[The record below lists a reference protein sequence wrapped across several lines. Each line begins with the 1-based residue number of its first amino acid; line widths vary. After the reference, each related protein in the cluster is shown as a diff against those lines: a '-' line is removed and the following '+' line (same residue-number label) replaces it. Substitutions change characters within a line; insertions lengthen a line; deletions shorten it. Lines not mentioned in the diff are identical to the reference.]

1 MSSRHT
7 RIPGPINLQTTM
19 KQRREVIG
27 RSEWISIDITDGSWT
42 ENDPNS
48 TLVSKAA
55 AAGGMTISLES
66 DRDSDDWTV
75 SAQDCARWFKPL
87 TNSSGALMKWEDEF
101 GVEFLVQRMS
111 TTANDE
117 NFMVAC
123 ISDDPT
129 DATNQKWA
137 GGKCVC
143 DTNGDLQ
150 LRFGGDQDLNLITGA
165 AAELG
170 SNPKCYI
177 NCVLQIAD
185 DRSSDALEP
194 IGVIGAMLDHDSD
207 IIGGNMGMNGQNI
220 GWNNSNNVY
229 LVIAA
234 GWEASG
240 ASSDSSAVWK
250 AWYRVTHSFS
260 KMAPVYV
267 PGGGKHPRGGIYG
280 QQR

>member
-1 MSSRHT
+1 MSRTT
-7 RIPGPINLQTTM
+7 RVPGPINLQTTL
-19 KQRREVIG
+19 KQRREIIG
-27 RSEWISIDITDGSWT
+27 RSEWISIDVTDGSWV
-42 ENDPNS
+42 EDDPNS

-55 AAGGMTISLES
+55 AAAGMTISLES

-75 SAQDCARWFKPL
+75 SAQDCVRWYKPL
-87 TNSSGALMKWEDEF
+87 ITSAGSLMKWEDEF

-111 TTANDE
+111 TTAADE
-117 NFMVAC
+117 NFLVAC
-123 ISDDPT
+123 LSD
-129 DATNQKWA
+129 
-137 GGKCVC
+137 
-143 DTNGDLQ
+143 
-150 LRFGGDQDLNLITGA
+150 
-165 AAELG
+165 LG

-194 IGVIGAMLDHDSD
+194 IGVVGAVLDDDSD

>member
-1 MSSRHT
+1 MSRNT
-7 RIPGPINLQTTM
+7 RVPGPINLQTTL
-19 KQRREVIG
+19 KQRRELIG
-27 RSEWISIDITDGSWT
+27 KSEWISIDINDGTWT

-48 TLVSKAA
+48 TLVSKST

-75 SAQDCARWFKPL
+75 SAQDCVRWYKPL
-87 TNSSGALMKWEDEF
+87 TTSAGSLMKWEDEF

-117 NFMVAC
+117 NFLVAC
-123 ISDDPT
+123 LSDDPT
-129 DATNQKWA
+129 DQTNQVWA
-137 GGKCVC
+137 GGKMVN
-143 DTNGDLQ
+143 DTNGDIQ
-150 LRFGGDQDLNLITGA
+150 LRVGGDQDLNLATGPA
-165 AAELG
+165 ANIG
-170 SNPKCYI
+170 STPKCYI
-177 NCVLQIAD
+177 NCMLQIAD

-194 IGVIGAMLDHDSD
+194 IGVTGIVLNSDSD
-207 IIGGNMGMNGQNI
+207 ALSNMLMNGQNI
-220 GWNNSNNVY
+220 SWNNSNNVY

-250 AWYRVTHSFS
+250 VWYRVTHSFS
-260 KMAPVYV
+260 KMDPPYV
-267 PGGGKHPRGGIYG
+267 PGGGKHPRGGVYG

>member
-1 MSSRHT
+1 MSRST

-19 KQRREVIG
+19 KQRRELIG
-27 RSEWISIDITDGSWT
+27 RSEWISIDVTDGSWI
-42 ENDPNS
+42 EDDPNS
-48 TLVSKAA
+48 TLVSKATTA
-55 AAGGMTISLES
+55 AGMTISLES
-66 DRDSDDWTV
+66 DRSSDDWTV
-75 SAQDCARWFKPL
+75 SAQDCVRWYKPL
-87 TNSSGALMKWEDEF
+87 ITSAGSLMTWADEF
-101 GVEFLVQRMS
+101 GVEFLVQRVS
-111 TTANDE
+111 TTADDE
-117 NFMVAC
+117 NFLVAC
-123 ISDDPT
+123 LSDDPT
-129 DATNQKWA
+129 DDTNQKWA

-150 LRFGGDQDLNLITGA
+150 LRYGGDQDLNLITGDSGD
-165 AAELG
+165 LG
-170 SNPKCYI
+170 SSPKCYI

-194 IGVIGAMLDHDSD
+194 IGVIGAMLDNDSD
-207 IIGGNMGMNGQNI
+207 IIGGNMGTNGQNI

-240 ASSDSSAVWK
+240 AGSDSSAVWK
-250 AWYRVTHSFS
+250 AWYRVTHSFA
-260 KMAPVYV
+260 KMNPPYV

>member
-1 MSSRHT
+1 MSRST
-7 RIPGPINLQTTM
+7 RVPGPINNQTTM
-19 KQRREVIG
+19 KQRREFIG
-27 RSEWISIDITDGSWT
+27 KSEWISIDVTDGSWT
-42 ENDPNS
+42 EHDPNS

-55 AAGGMTISLES
+55 AAAGMTISLES
-66 DRDSDDWTV
+66 DRDGDDWTTG
-75 SAQDCARWFKPL
+75 AQDCVRWFKPL
-87 TNSSGALMKWEDEF
+87 TTSAGSLMKWEDEF

-117 NFMVAC
+117 NFLVAC
-123 ISDDPT
+123 LGDDPT
-129 DATNQKWA
+129 DDTNQKWA
-137 GGKCVC
+137 GGKVVN
-143 DTNGDLQ
+143 DTNGNLQ
-150 LRFGGDQDLNLITGA
+150 LRYGGDQDLNLITGDA
-165 AAELG
+165 ADLG
-170 SNPKCYI
+170 STPKCYI

-194 IGVIGAMLDHDSD
+194 ICVVGGMLDSDSD
-207 IIGGNMGMNGQNI
+207 IIGGNMGTNGQNI

-234 GWEASG
+234 GWEDSG

-260 KMAPVYV
+260 KMDPPYV
-267 PGGGKHPRGGIYG
+267 PGGGKNPRGGVYG

>member
-1 MSSRHT
+1 MGRGT
-7 RIPGPINLQTTM
+7 RVPGPINLQTNM
-19 KQRREVIG
+19 KQRRELIG
-27 RSEWISIDITDGSWT
+27 RSEWISIDVTDGSWT

-55 AAGGMTISLES
+55 SSNGMTISLES

-75 SAQDCARWFKPL
+75 SAQDCVRWFKPL
-87 TNSSGALMKWEDEF
+87 TTSSGSLMKWEDEF
-101 GVEFLVQRMS
+101 GVEFLVQRVS

-117 NFMVAC
+117 NFLVAC
-123 ISDDPT
+123 IGDDPT
-129 DATNQKWA
+129 DSTNQKWA
-137 GGKCVC
+137 GGKCVN

-150 LRFGGDQDLNLITGA
+150 LRYGGDQDLNLITGA
-165 AAELG
+165 SGDLG
-170 SNPKCYI
+170 SSPKCYI

-185 DRSSDALEP
+185 DRSSDAIEP
-194 IGVIGAMLDHDSD
+194 IGVIGAVLDNDSD

-220 GWNNSNNVY
+220 GWKNTNNVY
-229 LVIAA
+229 LIIEA
-234 GWEASG
+234 GWEPSG

-260 KMAPVYV
+260 KMDPPYV
-267 PGGGKHPRGGIYG
+267 PGGGKNPRGGVYG

>member
-1 MSSRHT
+1 MGRGT
-7 RIPGPINLQTTM
+7 RVPGPINLQTNM
-19 KQRREVIG
+19 KQRRELIG
-27 RSEWISIDITDGSWT
+27 RSEWISIDVTDGSWT

-55 AAGGMTISLES
+55 SSNGMTISLES

-75 SAQDCARWFKPL
+75 SAQDCVRWFKPL
-87 TNSSGALMKWEDEF
+87 TTSSGSLMKWEDEF
-101 GVEFLVQRMS
+101 GVEFLVQRVS

-117 NFMVAC
+117 NFLVAC
-123 ISDDPT
+123 IGDDPT
-129 DATNQKWA
+129 DSTNQKWA
-137 GGKCVC
+137 GGKCVN

-150 LRFGGDQDLNLITGA
+150 LRYGGDQDLNLITGA
-165 AAELG
+165 SGDLG
-170 SNPKCYI
+170 SSPKCYI

-185 DRSSDALEP
+185 DRSSDAIEP
-194 IGVIGAMLDHDSD
+194 IGVIGAVLDNDSD

-229 LVIAA
+229 LIIAA

-260 KMAPVYV
+260 KMDPPYV
-267 PGGGKHPRGGIYG
+267 PGGGKNPRGGVYG